1 VYNTLGLCTVGGVRR
16 IFGVQEELFARNIF
30 LNGKRQS
37 YITYY
42 SVNIYIIKSYQSNY
56 MYCMFFDDYA
66 GLGQYSRYTSTYV
79 VTRSIRYCRG
89 ALGCSGGSTLRWCRG
104 YSEDVH
110 RNVWGGEYS

>member
-1 VYNTLGLCTVGGVRR
+1 LLE
-16 IFGVQEELFARNIF
+16 IFF
-30 LNGKRQS
+30 LNGKRRS

-42 SVNIYIIKSYQSNY
+42 SVYNYIIKSYQSNY

-66 GLGQYSRYTSTYV
+66 GVGQYSRYAYIV
-79 VTRSIRYCRG
+79 M
-89 ALGCSGGSTLRWCRG
+89 GCSGGSTLRWCRG